1 MGFIGLFFHGLH
13 TSQNWCRIFRN
24 QLRICMWKFRQEMPR
39 VLPFETSR
47 IAKMSFENKCLAMH
61 CRYFDHCFFC
71 FKCVQEQPKLEVYR
85 YINIINPARCKGS
98 LGIEFI
104 GIPQSRG
111 FELFGGIIRHN
122 EQHEEIHY
130 SFIMV
135 RSESRIQFTKV
146 PTARHV

>member
-1 MGFIGLFFHGLH
+1 MPGHAL
-13 TSQNWCRIFRN
+13 QIFR
-24 QLRICMWKFRQEMPR
+24 P
-39 VLPFETSR
+39 
-47 IAKMSFENKCLAMH
+47 SFLVCV
-61 CRYFDHCFFC
+61 
-71 FKCVQEQPKLEVYR
+71 CVQEQPKLEVYR

-111 FELFGGIIRHN
+111 FQLIGGIIRHN

-135 RSESRIQFTKV
+135 RSESRIQFAKSYHS
-146 PTARHV
+146 TACLEFRG